1 MKEDIL
7 EGFKIGADDY
17 LTKPFSMEEL
27 LLRIEA
33 ILRRVKGKK
42 MKDIPFYKLGNFLFD
57 TQKQTLAIDDKVTKL
72 TTKECELL
80 SLLCAHANDIL
91 ERNYALKT
99 IWVDDNYF
107 NARSMDV
114 YITKLRKLL
123 KDDPGIEIINIHGK
137 GYKLITPSGEDA
149 AREEGIQVL

>member
-57 TQKQTLAIDDKVTKL
+57 TQNKRW
-72 TTKECELL
+72 L
-80 SLLCAHANDIL
+80 SATRLRNLPRRNAN
-91 ERNYALKT
+91 Y
-99 IWVDDNYF
+99 
-107 NARSMDV
+107 
-114 YITKLRKLL
+114 
-123 KDDPGIEIINIHGK
+123 
-137 GYKLITPSGEDA
+137 
-149 AREEGIQVL
+149 